1 MYMLNDVF
9 PAGRPGPVLA
19 TVFLGANDA
28 TLAQYHCRQHVPL
41 SEYTANLRL
50 IVRHIQSLGTP
61 AAPVQVLLIAP
72 PPIDEA
78 ARLVFQAKKY
88 PLSPTG
94 INERTLELSGVY
106 ARACVDLAAEMGCVT
121 VRARGGCWMTVV
133 ARELALSHACGTGLV
148 DSACG
153 LG

>member
-1 MYMLNDVF
+1 MNDVF

-28 TLAQYHCRQHVPL
+28 ASPEFNPRQHVPL

-72 PPIDEA
+72 PPIDIEA
-78 ARLVFQAKKY
+78 VQATFPVKY
-88 PLSPTG
+88 PLAETRD
-94 INERTLELSGVY
+94 RTLELSGVY

-133 ARELALSHACGTGLV
+133 ARELARSLACGTGLV